1 MDVTAIIRVFG
12 SGDIRNLR
20 RDSMLRWMPVLPF
33 VLAVALRL
41 VFPLVLEQLGQMLGL
56 DLVQYFPTIASA
68 VLLLITPIL
77 YGMIVGF
84 LFLDQ
89 RDDGTLTALR
99 VTPVSLNSYVA
110 YRLSVPMLLSVVMTL
125 VAFAIAGVAT
135 LGPLPLVISTLS
147 AMLLAALVALAL
159 AAFAE
164 NKVQGFALQ
173 KAGSIFM
180 LPPLFAYFLPAA
192 WQPLFWPLPTYWP
205 LKLYWTLEAHDS
217 LWWAY
222 ALAGVLYST
231 LLVWL
236 LLRRFHKMISK

>member
-1 MDVTAIIRVFG
+1 
-12 SGDIRNLR
+12 
-20 RDSMLRWMPVLPF
+20 MLRWMPVLPF
-33 VLAVALRL
+33 ILALGVRL
-41 VFPLVLEQLGQMLGL
+41 VLPLVLGRLEQILGL
-56 DLVQYFPTIASA
+56 DLVRYFPVIAGA

-99 VTPVSLNSYVA
+99 VTPVSLRSYVG
-110 YRLSVPMLLSVVMTL
+110 YRLAMPMLLGVVMTL
-125 VAFAIAGVAT
+125 VAFGIAGVAT
-135 LGPLPLVISTLS
+135 VDPVSLVLCTLL
-147 AMLLAALVALAL
+147 AMPLAALVALAL

-180 LPPLFAYFLPAA
+180 LPPLIAYFLPVA
-192 WQPLFWPLPTYWP
+192 WQPLFWILPTYWP
-205 LKLYWTLEAHDS
+205 LKLYWTLEAGDT

-236 LLRRFHKMISK
+236 LLRRFQRVISR